1 MTVLTDHISLEAM
14 ISSGKHPE
22 IDNTPPESLAGNILR
37 TAEKV
42 EEAFAILSAAT
53 GRVILPRISYGY
65 RCPALNKAV
74 RSVSK
79 TSAHLE
85 GSAADM
91 LAPDGVSPRQFWDT
105 LRYHATF
112 MAEVDQLI
120 IERGC
125 VHLGLPVAAHA
136 YVARHELR
144 TETRGLDGLH
154 YPLFG
159 IWSAPKEATHG

>member
-1 MTVLTDHISLEAM
+1 MTPLTEHLTLEDM
-14 ISSGKHPE
+14 TTFGRHPE
-22 IDNTPPESLAGNILR
+22 IDNTPPPALAGNILR

-42 EEAFAILSAAT
+42 EEAFAILSAAV
-53 GRVILPRISYGY
+53 GRPVLPRLSYGY

-74 RSVSK
+74 GSVST

-85 GSAADM
+85 GSAADT
-91 LAPDGVSPRQFWDT
+91 LVPEDIGPHRFWDI
-105 LRYHATF
+105 LRQHPTF

-125 VHLGLPVAAHA
+125 VHLGLPVSAHG
-136 YVARHELR
+136 YLPRHELR
-144 TETRGLDGLH
+144 TEDRGPQGLH

-159 IWSAPKEATHG
+159 IWQAPHA

>member
-1 MTVLTDHISLEAM
+1 MSTQLTEHLTLEAM
-14 ISSGKHPE
+14 TTSGRHPE
-22 IDNTPPESLAGNILR
+22 IDNTPPQALAANILR

-42 EEAFAILSAAT
+42 EEAFAILSAAV
-53 GRVILPRISYGY
+53 GRQILPSLSYAY

-74 RSVSK
+74 GSVSQ

-91 LAPDGVSPRQFWDT
+91 LVPDDIGLRRFWDI
-105 LRYHATF
+105 LRQHPTF

-125 VHLGLPVAAHA
+125 VHLGLPVAAHG
-136 YVARHELR
+136 YLPRRELR
-144 TETRGLDGLH
+144 TEDRSPEGLH

-159 IWSAPKEATHG
+159 IWEDTNA